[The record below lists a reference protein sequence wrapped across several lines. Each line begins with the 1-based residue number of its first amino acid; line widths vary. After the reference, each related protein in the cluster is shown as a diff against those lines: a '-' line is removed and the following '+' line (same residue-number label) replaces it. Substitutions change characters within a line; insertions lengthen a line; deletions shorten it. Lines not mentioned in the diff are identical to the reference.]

1 MIEKEQIIWPL
12 VARNRDDKLINFVPL
27 IRAPELGPLRWSRHH
42 AVCFR
47 IFGQSRFIIVLTR
60 VASSN
65 LDVEI
70 SSVPANY
77 ARDVTGKPHESLT
90 AFWKSTEWCMNYV
103 PDSRW
108 NHFSAIVHAAN
119 CVTATL
125 KMGRTRGSAAGL
137 EFISF
142 TRILLI
148 PASSCSSVAVWRII
162 SRNARFRQLRQQ
174 TSTFVAQKRQDK
186 ENENLGGYATRD
198 EFSSFI
204 LSAES
209 SPGWVAWS
217 LR

>member
-60 VASSN
+60 VVSSN

-70 SSVPANY
+70 SSVPLIMRVTSPAN
-77 ARDVTGKPHESLT
+77 RTRVWWLSGSQRSDVWIMCQIHDEIT
-90 AFWKSTEWCMNYV
+90 
-103 PDSRW
+103 
-108 NHFSAIVHAAN
+108 FSAIVHAAN

-137 EFISF
+137 EFIPF

-148 PASSCSSVAVWRII
+148 PASSCSSVAVWRIM